1 MRFLLGLF
9 TGGTIG
15 FFVAALFAGEKQKSK
30 IEVLL

>member
-15 FFVAALFAGEKQKSK
+15 FFIAALLSVSETRD
-30 IEVLL
+30 E